1 MGVKA
6 ISPVI
11 ATLILIAIAVIA
23 GVFVLRQ
30 FILLSTTS
38 GQQNMIQIQDAVL
51 YRTLKDFTL
60 PNGTAITQ
68 MEVTLQINI
77 KNIGQRVVTLTNI
90 TVDDYPVE
98 GFTQV
103 SLNPGQTYS
112 GTYAVVIEGSTKF
125 PYKPE
130 WDSGTEHVVKVYYQV
145 LGQPSIQV
153 ESTKATV
160 Q

>member
-38 GQQNMIQIQDAVL
+38 GQQNMLQVQDVTFF
-51 YRTLKDFTL
+51 RTVSPD
-60 PNGTAITQ
+60 GTKMTI
-68 MEVTLQINI
+68 TLQYNVKNVGTRQITLLAVRVPDANKEFGINV
-77 KNIGQRVVTLTNI
+77 K
-90 TVDDYPVE
+90 
-98 GFTQV
+98 
-103 SLNPGQTYS
+103 LNPGQTYTNTVTVLDNVDYS
-112 GTYAVVIEGSTKF
+112 PA
-125 PYKPE
+125 
-130 WDSGTEHVVKVYYQV
+130 WDSGTEHVVIFVYKVQ
-145 LGQPSIQV
+145 GQPDNQTISQ
-153 ESTKATV
+153 KGTV